1 MSAAEDEIAESIERT
16 LLEQARR
23 NELRIGYVRT
33 VTLLL
38 TSSVGLAAHFDPSER
53 TPITNFLISAAF
65 AVGSLCLI
73 FVLRAGYRPS
83 YRLFFPFADVA
94 MVLILF
100 LTTTR
105 RFDAEYL
112 MTSGVLVNVAAVS
125 ALLAASGG
133 LRLSR
138 GSALLTTALSA
149 CFFGLVSTLAEQG
162 PVRTAFA
169 MSLLGGTGLLG
180 MWMTDV
186 VRTSMRSEVARTI
199 LTRFVAPTV
208 VDRAHKDPLKLI
220 TEPRSLDSTV
230 VVTDLRGFTS
240 LSERAS
246 PPVVLE
252 FLNRVQGT
260 LAEVVHRHGGTIDK
274 FMGDGMLAVF
284 GVPEPQADHA
294 ARAIRAA
301 AEMINA
307 VHAIDRDSDARV
319 RIGVGV
325 HSGEVVAGCLG
336 SGAKLEFTVI
346 GDTVN
351 TASRLEALT
360 KEKGVSA
367 LVSDETLRR
376 AAGSE
381 GLPALAPVGEVVLR
395 GRGAAL
401 SVHRIV
407 EQEAPRSL
415 GPQSLR

>member
-1 MSAAEDEIAESIERT
+1 
-16 LLEQARR
+16 
-23 NELRIGYVRT
+23 
-33 VTLLL
+33 
-38 TSSVGLAAHFDPSER
+38 
-53 TPITNFLISAAF
+53 
-65 AVGSLCLI
+65 
-73 FVLRAGYRPS
+73 
-83 YRLFFPFADVA
+83 
-94 MVLILF
+94 
-100 LTTTR
+100 
-105 RFDAEYL
+105 
-112 MTSGVLVNVAAVS
+112 
-125 ALLAASGG
+125 
-133 LRLSR
+133 
-138 GSALLTTALSA
+138 
-149 CFFGLVSTLAEQG
+149 
-162 PVRTAFA
+162 

-220 TEPRSLDSTV
+220 TEPRSMDSTV

-240 LSERAS
+240 LSERAP

-260 LAEVVHRHGGTIDK
+260 LADVVHRHGGTIDK

-284 GVPEPQADHA
+284 GAPEPQADHA

-301 AEMINA
+301 ADMVNA
-307 VHAIDRDSDARV
+307 VHAIDRGSDARV

-351 TASRLEALT
+351 TASRLETLT

-367 LVSDETLRR
+367 LVSEETLRR
-376 AAGSE
+376 AEGSK
-381 GLPALAPVGEVVLR
+381 GLPPLAPVGEVVLR
-395 GRGAAL
+395 GRAAPL